1 MPLKVSEEIA
11 IDAPPER
18 VWPYLASERGLA
30 AWNEG
35 LARLEPPTLRAGET
49 CRIVMRAGPDGIE
62 QAQEASVVAWEPGRQ
77 LALEV
82 AGGKLPPGVGL
93 RLDLQLEP
101 VGAGTRL
108 VIEAEAQ
115 VAGFLAGLLGPM
127 VLPRAT
133 AELRAAAMRLKEAVE
148 GGR

>member
-1 MPLKVSEEIA
+1 
-11 IDAPPER
+11 
-18 VWPYLASERGLA
+18 
-30 AWNEG
+30 
-35 LARLEPPTLRAGET
+35 
-49 CRIVMRAGPDGIE
+49 MRAGPDGIE
-62 QAQEASVVAWEPGRQ
+62 QAQEAAVVACEPGRQ

-93 RLDLQLEP
+93 RLDLSLRP
-101 VGAGTRL
+101 VGSGTHL

>member
-1 MPLKVSEEIA
+1 MPLKVSEEIV

-18 VWPYLASERGLA
+18 VWSYLASERGLA
-30 AWNEG
+30 TWNDG

-62 QAQEASVVAWEPGRQ
+62 PSQEAAVLACEPGRQ

-82 AGGKLPPGVGL
+82 AGGRMPPGVGL
-93 RLDLQLEP
+93 RLDLQLQP

-108 VIEAEAQ
+108 VLDAEAQ

-133 AELRAAAMRLKEAVE
+133 AELRAAALRLKEAVE

>member
-1 MPLKVSEEIA
+1 MALKVSEEIV
-11 IDAPPER
+11 IDASPER
-18 VWPYLASERGLA
+18 VWSYLASERGLA
-30 AWNEG
+30 TWNDG
-35 LARLEPPTLRAGET
+35 LVRLEPPTMRAGET

-62 QAQEASVVAWEPGRQ
+62 QAQEAAVVACEPGRQ

-82 AGGKLPPGVGL
+82 VGGRLPPGVGL
-93 RLDLQLEP
+93 RVDLQLQP
-101 VGAGTRL
+101 AGTGTRL
-108 VIEAEAQ
+108 VLDAEAQ

-133 AELRAAAMRLKEAVE
+133 AELRAAAMRLKEAAE

>member
-1 MPLKVSEEIA
+1 MALKVSEEIA

-30 AWNEG
+30 TWNEG

-62 QAQEASVVAWEPGRQ
+62 PSQEAAVVACEEPRRLG
-77 LALEV
+77 LEV
-82 AGGKLPPGVGL
+82 AGGKLPPGVSL
-93 RLDLQLEP
+93 RVDLQLQP
-101 VGAGTRL
+101 AGAGTRL
-108 VIEAEAQ
+108 VLDAEAQ
-115 VAGFLAGLLGPM
+115 VGGFLAGLVGPM
-127 VLPRAT
+127 VLPQAT
-133 AELRAAAMRLKEAVE
+133 AQLRAATARLKEAVE